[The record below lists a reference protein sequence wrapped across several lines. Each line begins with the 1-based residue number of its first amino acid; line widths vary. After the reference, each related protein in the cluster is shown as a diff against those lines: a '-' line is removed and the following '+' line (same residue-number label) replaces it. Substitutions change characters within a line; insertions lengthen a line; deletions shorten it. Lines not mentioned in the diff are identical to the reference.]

1 MTKEEISKKIEELET
16 QYAELDRQE
25 REKAEIERKKRVEE
39 KDKELSDLMNSV
51 KAFNEKYEE
60 NVLLL
65 TPKDTRNLTLNEL
78 FFPWL

>member
-25 REKAEIERKKRVEE
+25 REKAEIERKIRAEE

-65 TPKDTRNLTLNEL
+65 TQKDVRNL

>member
-1 MTKEEISKKIEELET
+1 MTKEEISKKIEELEA

-25 REKAEIERKKRVEE
+25 REKAEIERKKRAEE
-39 KDKELSDLMNSV
+39 KDKELSALMNSV
-51 KAFNEKYEE
+51 KAFNEKHGE

-65 TPKDTRNLTLNEL
+65 TQKDTRNLTLNDL

>member
-25 REKAEIERKKRVEE
+25 REKAEIKRKKRAEE